1 MPDPRIIL
9 DAALPLVASL
19 EDCADYSKTVAPF
32 MPQLYELPSR
42 IAAHI
47 TDVQGLQSVYA
58 QTNPLITALAF
69 ALFMTPVVL
78 TVSEI
83 NKNYSQVDRLWSVL
97 PVIYN
102 VHYAVWASI
111 NGLPTVR
118 LNHVMAVSLI
128 WGLRLSY
135 NYWRKGGYS
144 VGSEDYRWEIV
155 KAYIGPA
162 PMFILNVIFISLA
175 QNVSAAYQ
183 KLISIG

>member
-19 EDCADYSKTVAPF
+19 EDCADYTKTVAPF
-32 MPQLYELPSR
+32 MFQLYELPSR

-69 ALFMTPVVL
+69 ALFMTTIVL
-78 TVSEI
+78 AVSEI
-83 NKNYSQVDRLWSVL
+83 NKNYSQVDRLWSIL

-128 WGLRLSY
+128 WGLRLSF

-155 KAYIGPA
+155 KAYVGPA
-162 PMFILNVIFISLA
+162 PMFILNVVFISLA
-175 QNVSAAYQ
+175 QNVRGSR
-183 KLISIG
+183 LPITLLG